1 MFKLQCMH
9 KFGVRKILNV
19 LKSLM
24 LSKASFIWSKSKNSN
39 IVNYYYSL
47 KKINTFYLNYIKN
60 KK

>member
-1 MFKLQCMH
+1 MH